1 MTKAILVIDMP
12 ANCMQCRFRDGDWC
26 SVDDYAKSD
35 GSLVIHRHEHDF
47 KRHESCPLKPIPEK
61 KFVNEN
67 FLRVAVSQ
75 EYDLEIG
82 YNQCLDD
89 ILGGTHE

>member
-1 MTKAILVIDMP
+1 MSKAILIVDMPETCKRCKLSASAYGGDIVIDY
-12 ANCMQCRFRDGDWC
+12 C
-26 SVDDYAKSD
+26 SALLDNDEIINKEEK
-35 GSLVIHRHEHDF
+35 L
-47 KRHESCPLKPIPEK
+47 KNCPLKPMPEK

-89 ILGGTHE
+89 ILGGSHE